1 MSHPQV
7 LKSRK
12 LMKDD
17 EGNTLKSYDNHEGL
31 KTLPLNAMECAILNS
46 TTLESNKSVAWFV
59 HSPKHG

>member
-1 MSHPQV
+1 
-7 LKSRK
+7 
-12 LMKDD
+12 MKDE